1 MKPLLKKPTRLTQS
15 KPTQAKLITLIGEIG
30 LDSNRWDIPEEFIAP
45 VNVPSKDLGVVFID
59 YEGKSYPL
67 DRLGLNVGLP
77 ADLIDGILL
86 TAAEQYGLNIG
97 DALIIPIAN
106 GDGKNIS
113 NYSIEDGKTIARFIQ
128 GKPELSGSY
137 SSFIKG

>member
-1 MKPLLKKPTRLTQS
+1 VKPLLKKPIRPAQS
-15 KPTQAKLITLIGEIG
+15 KSTQIKLVTLIGEIG
-30 LDSNRWDIPEEFIAP
+30 LDCNRWDIPEEFVAP
-45 VNVPSKDLGVVFID
+45 ANVPSKDLGIVFID
-59 YEGKSYPL
+59 YEGESYPL

-77 ADLIDGILL
+77 ADSIEGILL

-97 DALIIPIAN
+97 DALVIPITN
-106 GDGKNIS
+106 GDGKGIS

-128 GKPELSGSY
+128 GKPELASSY

>member
-15 KPTQAKLITLIGEIG
+15 VPAQIKLVTLIGEIG
-30 LDSNRWDIPEEFIAP
+30 LDSNRWDIPEEFVAP
-45 VNVPSKDLGVVFID
+45 ANVPSKDLGVVFID

-77 ADLIDGILL
+77 ADSINGILL

-97 DALIIPIAN
+97 AALIIPIDN
-106 GDGKNIS
+106 GDGKSIS

-128 GKPELSGSY
+128 GKPELSSSY
-137 SSFIKG
+137 SSFIKS

>member
-1 MKPLLKKPTRLTQS
+1 VKPLLKKSIRPAQS
-15 KPTQAKLITLIGEIG
+15 EPAQIKLVTLIGEIG
-30 LDSNRWDIPEEFIAP
+30 LDSNRWDIPDEFVAP
-45 VNVPSKDLGVVFID
+45 TNVPSKDLGIVFID

-77 ADLIDGILL
+77 ADLIDGILI

-97 DALIIPIAN
+97 NALIIPITN
-106 GDGKNIS
+106 GDGKSVS

-128 GKPELSGSY
+128 GKPELASSY